1 MTSTKVEA
9 WGGDRMQ
16 IKHITINR
24 DDISKNNISD
34 RKFNY
39 SSVVNNSVNNTSDNI
54 ISSTVSVLFDIYQS
68 IKEESENEVTKTN

>member
-1 MTSTKVEA
+1 
-9 WGGDRMQ
+9 MQ

-39 SSVVNNSVNNTSDNI
+39 SSVVNNSVNNTSDDI

-68 IKEESENEVTKTN
+68 IKEDSENEITKTN

>member
-1 MTSTKVEA
+1 
-9 WGGDRMQ
+9 MQ

>member
-1 MTSTKVEA
+1 
-9 WGGDRMQ
+9 MQ

-39 SSVVNNSVNNTSDNI
+39 SSVVNNSVNNTSGDI
-54 ISSTVSVLFDIYQS
+54 INSTVSVLFDIYQS
-68 IKEESENEVTKTN
+68 IKEDSENEITKTN

>member
-1 MTSTKVEA
+1 
-9 WGGDRMQ
+9 MQ

-39 SSVVNNSVNNTSDNI
+39 SSVVNNSVNNTSENI
-54 ISSTVSVLFDIYQS
+54 INSTVSVLFDIYQS
-68 IKEESENEVTKTN
+68 IKEDSENEVTKTN

>member
-1 MTSTKVEA
+1 
-9 WGGDRMQ
+9 MQ

-34 RKFNY
+34 GKFNY
-39 SSVVNNSVNNTSDNI
+39 SSVVNNSVNNTSDDI

-68 IKEESENEVTKTN
+68 IKEDFENEVTKTN